1 MANSQRH
8 PIIANGEA
16 YIESLIR
23 KPRPNSHKFPHEYYE
38 AKSRLWNDIDRIQ
51 QSIAS
56 SEEVFVEDKI
66 LCVRLEEKYE
76 AKSYTP
82 SSIVADTSM
91 RLVGGRKYV
100 IDPDTKG
107 KLYFVRAKDGDLAKF
122 KNTLSSTRKDGNQ
135 SWKDQIWTIRTIDL
149 LQPKEKALGF
159 DEQWT
164 EGDVEVV
171 IHPLGINYQDDEL
184 PFS

>member
-76 AKSYTP
+76 AKIIYAQLHCSRYINA
-82 SSIVADTSM
+82 SCW
-91 RLVGGRKYV
+91 
-100 IDPDTKG
+100 
-107 KLYFVRAKDGDLAKF
+107 
-122 KNTLSSTRKDGNQ
+122 
-135 SWKDQIWTIRTIDL
+135 WK
-149 LQPKEKALGF
+149 K
-159 DEQWT
+159 
-164 EGDVEVV
+164 VC
-171 IHPLGINYQDDEL
+171 Y
-184 PFS
+184 